1 MSMGKM
7 DFESKDWAPWLESCI
22 KGLFDADVKCIGMV
36 AIREDGVAQTAYYH
50 ASLVDKAAMKEHIS
64 TDILMDIIKANAG
77 CIREIL
83 EAEADE

>member
-7 DFESKDWAPWLESCI
+7 DFESKAWAPWLENCI

-36 AIREDGVAQTAYYH
+36 AIMEDGVAQTAYYH
-50 ASLVDKAAMKEHIS
+50 ASLMDKAAMKEYIN

-77 CIREIL
+77 IIREIL
-83 EAEADE
+83 EAAEDE